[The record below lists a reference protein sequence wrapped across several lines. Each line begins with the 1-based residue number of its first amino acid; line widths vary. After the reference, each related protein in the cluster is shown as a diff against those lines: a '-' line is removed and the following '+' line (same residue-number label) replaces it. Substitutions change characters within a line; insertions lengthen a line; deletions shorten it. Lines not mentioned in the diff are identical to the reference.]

1 WDDLGRSQPFS
12 PHEGKEGSCLS
23 TGSAPRA
30 TACLGAPQLGQGPA
44 RPAGSGVQE
53 ECHSCSGSAPG
64 RSPVCARS
72 WITRALDC
80 LKPLPQSGQTKG
92 RSPTP
97 QTWGLS
103 SQCWRWWRRRA
114 LERLKRLPQ
123 SSQRKGRSS
132 VWTSRWLLKSEWRL
146 KEAWQRSQR
155 KGRSSLCT
163 TSWLKSSQARLKAFS
178 QTPHWKGFSSTI
190 TSRISSS
197 LTPLAP
203 RFGWAGSPT
212 AASSSSP
219 TALPSTSLAV
229 E

>member
-1 WDDLGRSQPFS
+1 WDDLGGSQPS
-12 PHEGKEGSCLS
+12 SLHRAKRRAPACPLALCHKPQHATSHS
-23 TGSAPRA
+23 TPRA
-30 TACLGAPQLGQGPA
+30 TA
-44 RPAGSGVQE
+44 R
-53 ECHSCSGSAPG
+53 

-92 RSPTP
+92 RSPVCTRSA
-97 QTWGLS
+97 WRCS
-103 SQCWRWWRRRA
+103 S
-114 LERLKRLPQ
+114 LEERLKRLPQ

-132 VWTSRWLLKSEWRL
+132 WRL

-197 LTPLAP
+197 PTLLAP
-203 RFGWAGSPT
+203 RFEWAGSPT
-212 AASSSSP
+212 AATSSSSP